1 MICSIIEICDK
12 AFEEPISQRDIYN
25 KLIDKFVSS
34 AYFLYAHNQEV
45 LGYISFYANDFINRT
60 AFISLIAVKPE
71 FQNKHIGSR
80 LLEECFK
87 IAKSKGM
94 ETIQLEVLKTNSLA
108 IRFYKRHS
116 FSFLYEKGEE
126 SYIYQKNLGAGRRIM
141 DSRKLDEKNIPEI
154 IRGGVFPNSKKVLGI
169 YCAGGFG
176 RSTMELAK
184 EVNKSEG
191 KWDGFCFITDVEL
204 KEEVQADV
212 YFFEE
217 FIKKYSTD
225 EAEVIIAIGEPLYRE
240 NLFKK
245 IKAAGYSLP
254 NLIHPT
260 ATIHREKLSGA
271 GNIIQDYAHISPS
284 STYIGD
290 NNVFMTFSRVAH
302 DSHVGNHCVFSAGAM
317 SSGNDTIEDRCY
329 IGTGAKL
336 REKICIGHDAIVG
349 MGAVVTKSVDAY
361 SVVVGNPAR
370 EIRKNSG
377 RVF

>member
-1 MICSIIEICDK
+1 MQKEMICSIIEICDK

-154 IRGGVFPNSKKVLGI
+154 IRGGGI
-169 YCAGGFG
+169 
-176 RSTMELAK
+176 S
-184 EVNKSEG
+184 
-191 KWDGFCFITDVEL
+191 
-204 KEEVQADV
+204 Q
-212 YFFEE
+212 
-217 FIKKYSTD
+217 
-225 EAEVIIAIGEPLYRE
+225 
-240 NLFKK
+240 
-245 IKAAGYSLP
+245 
-254 NLIHPT
+254 
-260 ATIHREKLSGA
+260 
-271 GNIIQDYAHISPS
+271 Q
-284 STYIGD
+284 
-290 NNVFMTFSRVAH
+290 
-302 DSHVGNHCVFSAGAM
+302 
-317 SSGNDTIEDRCY
+317 
-329 IGTGAKL
+329 
-336 REKICIGHDAIVG
+336 
-349 MGAVVTKSVDAY
+349 
-361 SVVVGNPAR
+361 
-370 EIRKNSG
+370 
-377 RVF
+377 